1 MRAYVPIVAAAEAAV
16 TTVLRNV
23 IMVLT
28 AKRLAGMWT
37 HVSFSLS
44 SFRKALSNRRAPR
57 GGEVRPRF
65 SSASP
70 RGVRQRTSARRF
82 VEESRSDEGRG

>member
-1 MRAYVPIVAAAEAAV
+1 LGLWEAAV

-37 HVSFSLS
+37 RVSFSLS
-44 SFRKALSNRRAPR
+44 SFR
-57 GGEVRPRF
+57 
-65 SSASP
+65 
-70 RGVRQRTSARRF
+70 
-82 VEESRSDEGRG
+82 

>member
-1 MRAYVPIVAAAEAAV
+1 MGAAAEAAV

-23 IMVLT
+23 IIVLT
-28 AKRLAGMWT
+28 AKRLAGMWPR
-37 HVSFSLS
+37 VSFSLS
-44 SFRKALSNRRAPR
+44 SFRKAREGLLATR

-70 RGVRQRTSARRF
+70 RGVQQRTLARRF
-82 VEESRSDEGRG
+82 VEERRSDEGRG